1 MSRPTAAFGIRPDA
15 VNAFLALA
23 DVLNHMSDDN
33 RRAVCEQR
41 PEQWSSDATPPA
53 RQDAAAAC
61 GFCPAQPAC
70 LAYALAQREPAGVCR
85 GRDFTP
91 GVVRRQAGAA

>member
-1 MSRPTAAFGIRPDA
+1 MKATSSFGVRPEA

-23 DVLNHMSDDN
+23 DVLTRMGDDG

-41 PEQWSSDATPPA
+41 PEQWSSDVPTPS

-61 GFCPAQPAC
+61 GYCPAQPAC
-70 LAYALAQREPAGVCR
+70 LAYALAQREPAGVWG

-91 GVVRRQAGAA
+91 TTKRKESAA

>member
-1 MSRPTAAFGIRPDA
+1 MKAASSFGIKPQA

-23 DVLNHMSDDN
+23 ESLDRMADDG
-33 RRAVCEQR
+33 REPVCMQR
-41 PEQWSSDATPPA
+41 PNQWSSDATTPA

-61 GFCPAQPAC
+61 DFCPAQPAC
-70 LAYALAQREPAGVCR
+70 LAYALAQSEPAGVWG

-91 GVVRRQAGAA
+91 KTRRKENAA

>member
-1 MSRPTAAFGIRPDA
+1 VKAASSFGVRPEA

-23 DVLNHMSDDN
+23 DVLDRMSDDGHEP
-33 RRAVCEQR
+33 VCKQR
-41 PEQWSSDATPPA
+41 PDQWSGDATTPA

-61 GFCPAQPAC
+61 GFCPAQAAC
-70 LAYALAQREPAGVCR
+70 LAHALAQREPAGVWG

-91 GVVRRQAGAA
+91 GATRRKGAAA

>member
-1 MSRPTAAFGIRPDA
+1 MSRPIGPLGVRPEA

-23 DVLNHMSDDN
+23 DVLNRMSDDGQ
-33 RRAVCEQR
+33 RPVCEQR
-41 PEQWSSDATPPA
+41 PEQWGSDFSLPA

-70 LAYALAQREPAGVCR
+70 LAYALAQREPAGVWG

-91 GVVRRQAGAA
+91 SKTSRKENAA

>member
-1 MSRPTAAFGIRPDA
+1 MTRAAVFGIRFDA
-15 VNAFLALA
+15 VNAYQALDDALDRMA
-23 DVLNHMSDDN
+23 DEG
-33 RRAVCEQR
+33 RRPVCQQR
-41 PEQWSSDATPPA
+41 PEQWSSDATTPA

-70 LAYALAQREPAGVCR
+70 LAYALAQGETAGVWG

-91 GVVRRQAGAA
+91 TTRKRKESAA

>member
-1 MSRPTAAFGIRPDA
+1 MKAASSFGVRPEA

-23 DVLNHMSDDN
+23 DVLTRMSDN
-33 RRAVCEQR
+33 GRRPVCEQR
-41 PEQWSSDATPPA
+41 PEQWSSDATTPA

-61 GFCPAQPAC
+61 GYCPAQPAC
-70 LAYALAQREPAGVCR
+70 LAYALAQREPQGVFG

-91 GVVRRQAGAA
+91 TPKRKEKAA

>member
-1 MSRPTAAFGIRPDA
+1 MPSLAVVCHAVERP
-15 VNAFLALA
+15 
-23 DVLNHMSDDN
+23 
-33 RRAVCEQR
+33 VCQQR
-41 PEQWSSDATPPA
+41 PEQWSSDATATA

-70 LAYALAQREPAGVCR
+70 LAYALAQSEPAGVWG

-91 GVVRRQAGAA
+91 TTRRRKDTAA

>member
-1 MSRPTAAFGIRPDA
+1 MKGTTTFGIRPEA

-23 DVLNHMSDDN
+23 DVLNHMVEDG
-33 RRAVCEQR
+33 REPVCKQR
-41 PEQWSSDATPPA
+41 PDQWSSDATAPA

-70 LAYALAQREPAGVCR
+70 LAYALAQREPAGVWG

-91 GVVRRQAGAA
+91 TNTKRKENAA

>member
-1 MSRPTAAFGIRPDA
+1 MRTAASFGVRPEA

-23 DVLNHMSDDN
+23 DVLNRMGDDN

-70 LAYALAQREPAGVCR
+70 LAFALAQREPAGVW
-85 GRDFTP
+85 GGQDFTP
-91 GVVRRQAGAA
+91 IPKRKESAA

>member
-1 MSRPTAAFGIRPDA
+1 MKGTTTFGIRPEA

-23 DVLNHMSDDN
+23 DVLDHMADYG
-33 RRAVCEQR
+33 REPVCKQR
-41 PEQWSSDATPPA
+41 PGQWSSDATAPA

-70 LAYALAQREPAGVCR
+70 LAYALAQSEPAGVWG

-91 GVVRRQAGAA
+91 TTQSAKENAA

>member
-1 MSRPTAAFGIRPDA
+1 MKAAYTFGVRPEA

-23 DVLNHMSDDN
+23 DVLNRMGDDN

-41 PEQWSSDATPPA
+41 PDQWSSDATPSA

-70 LAYALAQREPAGVCR
+70 LAFALAQREPAGVWG

-91 GVVRRQAGAA
+91 TTRRRKDTAA

>member
-1 MSRPTAAFGIRPDA
+1 MTRAAVFGIRFDA
-15 VNAFLALA
+15 VNAYQALDDALDRMA
-23 DVLNHMSDDN
+23 DDG
-33 RRAVCEQR
+33 RRPVCQQR
-41 PEQWSSDATPPA
+41 PDQWSSDATAPA

-70 LAYALAQREPAGVCR
+70 LAYALAQREPAGVWG

-91 GVVRRQAGAA
+91 TTRKRKESAA